1 MPAHHNP
8 REGRAVATAIWRG
21 LAAGCVGLSLSAMS
35 RAQTPSQTVTGPS
48 QTTQVPLSGRDVR
61 TGTVMV
67 QQQTT
72 PTAGSNGSVDI
83 LQNNVT
89 IQYAYG
95 GSTPNGTATGADM
108 PLTLDQAL
116 HMGLRF
122 NLAALTET
130 ATVMQA
136 EGQRRVAKSD
146 LLPNLNTG
154 LTEEFEQINLR
165 TLGVLTNEFP
175 LTARF
180 NFFDARA
187 ARLQQVVLD
196 ITKLDNFHG
205 ATANFQAS
213 VQAAKNARDLVVLA
227 VGGAYL
233 QLLET
238 EARVQAA
245 AAQVRSSE
253 ALAKQAK
260 DRFDAGLAARID
272 ASRSQVQ
279 QQSEQQRLRSLQ
291 ADFDNQR
298 LRLARI
304 IGLPLGQAFT
314 LSDSYAFSP
323 QTTFTLDSALQQ
335 AFKTRSDLSAAAS
348 GVHAADEELKAAHA
362 ERLPR
367 LNINADFGAAG
378 LTPSHEVG
386 GVFTVAGT
394 LSIPLYEGG
403 RIRGDVEQAEAAVK
417 QRRAELE
424 DTRGQIDQD
433 VRQAFINLNAA
444 ADQVNIARSNVD
456 LAHQTLAQSSD
467 RFAAGIT
474 DTVEVVQAEQAVVQ
488 ADDDYITAVFQHNL
502 AKVALARAMGNAE
515 QTLPQLLRK

>member
-1 MPAHHNP
+1 M
-8 REGRAVATAIWRG
+8 RASQNLRLQRGVATSIRCV
-21 LAAGCVGLSLSAMS
+21 LAATCVGLYHPPAAP
-35 RAQTPSQTVTGPS
+35 AQTPSQAVTGPS
-48 QTTQVPLSGRDVR
+48 QTTQVPLSGRDTQ

-72 PTAGSNGSVDI
+72 PTAGGNGSVDV
-83 LQNNVT
+83 LQTDVAV
-89 IQYAYG
+89 QYAYG
-95 GSTPNGTATGADM
+95 GSTPVGAANGQNMT
-108 PLTLDQAL
+108 LTLEQAL
-116 HMGLRF
+116 HMGLRL
-122 NLAALTET
+122 NIAALTET
-130 ATVMQA
+130 SAVMQA

-154 LTEEFEQINLR
+154 VTEEFEQINLR
-165 TLGVLTNEFP
+165 TLGVLSSTFP

-196 ITKLDNFHG
+196 LTRLDNFHG

-238 EARVQAA
+238 QARVQAA
-245 AAQVRSSE
+245 AAQVRTSE
-253 ALAKQAK
+253 ALSKQAR
-260 DRFDAGLAARID
+260 DRFEAGLAARID
-272 ASRSQVQ
+272 ASRAQVQ
-279 QQSEQQRLRSLQ
+279 LQSEQQRLRALQ

-304 IGLPLGQAFT
+304 IGLPLGQPYT
-314 LSDSYAFSP
+314 PSDTYAFSP
-323 QTTFTLDSALQQ
+323 MTAYTLDDALQQ
-335 AFKTRSDLSAAAS
+335 GFKNRSDLAAAAS
-348 GVHAADEELKAAHA
+348 SVHAADEELKAAHA

-386 GVFTVAGT
+386 GVFTVSGT
-394 LSIPLYEGG
+394 LSVPLYEGG
-403 RIRGDVEQAEAAVK
+403 RIRGDIEQAEAAVK
-417 QRRAELE
+417 QRKAELE
-424 DTRGQIDQD
+424 DTRAQIDQD

-467 RFAAGIT
+467 RFAAGVT

-488 ADDDYITAVFQHNL
+488 GDDDYITSVFQHNL
-502 AKVALARAMGNAE
+502 AKVALARAIGNAE